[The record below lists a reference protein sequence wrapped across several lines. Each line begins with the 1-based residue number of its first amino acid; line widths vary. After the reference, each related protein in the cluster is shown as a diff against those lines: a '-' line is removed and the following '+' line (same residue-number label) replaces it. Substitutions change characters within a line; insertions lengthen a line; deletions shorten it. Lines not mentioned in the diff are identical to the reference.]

1 MQIAT
6 ILKRIA
12 FVYLIEVAMSALP
25 ASSTSSVPE
34 PSSSTS
40 VSTTLRPDSI
50 GTVGVT
56 ATVISAA
63 APLTVMAGVAPIA
76 LAIGG
81 VGVPGAYLLAGA
93 VLAVFAI
100 GFTAMAAQI
109 RRTGGFFVYI
119 GHAFGGTA
127 GFAAAVLA
135 IVSYNLLQIG
145 VYGLF
150 GIQTRAALDDL
161 FGVTAPWWVISA
173 IAVVVVFIL
182 GALGIDVGA
191 KVLVVLITLESAIL
205 AIMGIA
211 IVVQGGAEGLGA
223 ASFDPS
229 NVFQSGVLAVLG
241 ICFAAFMG
249 FESTALYRAEARDPA
264 RTIPRATY
272 AAVGFMALFYCFITW
287 TVVQALGEAGVQGG
301 AGKQGAALFFATIH
315 QYVGAWAEH
324 AMYVLIVTS
333 VYASQLAFHNAIN
346 RYVFGMAE
354 SGALPRVFARTN
366 RAGSPAFAGAV
377 QSLLAIT
384 VVLVFGLA
392 GLDPFQDLV
401 IKVNTPGVIGV
412 ILLQALVAAAAVAFF
427 LRRRGM
433 PRRVFL
439 TSSSVVAA
447 GLMAWVI
454 YVVVK
459 HIEVLTGAPKA
470 INDVLVAI
478 VPATLLLGVVGGLV
492 LRRVR
497 PETIALLARDDAGT
511 ELPE

>member
-1 MQIAT
+1 
-6 ILKRIA
+6 
-12 FVYLIEVAMSALP
+12 MSALP
-25 ASSTSSVPE
+25 ASPTSSVSE
-34 PSSSTS
+34 PSSSRS
-40 VSTTLRPDSI
+40 VSTALRPDSI

-56 ATVISAA
+56 ATVVSAA
-63 APLTVMAGVAPIA
+63 APLMVMAGVAPIA

-81 VGVPGAYLLAGA
+81 VGVPGAYLLVGV
-93 VLAVFAI
+93 VLSVFAV
-100 GFTAMAAQI
+100 GFTSMAAQI
-109 RRTGGFFVYI
+109 KRTGGFFVYI

-145 VYGLF
+145 AYGLF
-150 GIQTRAALDDL
+150 GIQTQAALGDL

-173 IAVVVVFIL
+173 IAVMAVFIL
-182 GALGIDVGA
+182 GAMGIDVGA

-211 IVVQGGAEGLGA
+211 ILVQGGAQGIGV
-223 ASFDPS
+223 ASFHPD
-229 NVFQSGVLAVLG
+229 NVFNSGVLAVLG

-264 RTIPRATY
+264 QTIPRATY
-272 AAVGFMALFYCFITW
+272 AAIGFMALFYCFITW
-287 TVVQALGEAGVQGG
+287 TVVQALGQAGVQTG
-301 AGKQGAALFFATIH
+301 AGELGPGLFFATIN

-333 VYASQLAFHNAIN
+333 VYAAQLAFHNAIN

-366 RAGSPAFAGAV
+366 RAGSPVVAGTV
-377 QSLLAIT
+377 QSVLAMT

-392 GLDPFQDLV
+392 GLDPFQDLL
-401 IKVNTPGVIGV
+401 IKVNTPGVIGLI
-412 ILLQALVAAAAVAFF
+412 ILQLLAAAAAVAFF
-427 LRRRGM
+427 VRRRDV
-433 PRRVFL
+433 PRRAFL
-439 TSSSVVAA
+439 IATSVIAA

-459 HIEVLTGAPKA
+459 HLDVLTGAPKA
-470 INDVLVAI
+470 TNDLLVAV
-478 VPATLLLGVVGGLV
+478 VPAVLLAGVVGGLV
-492 LRRVR
+492 LRSIR
-497 PETIALLARDDAGT
+497 PETIALLAGDDADV
-511 ELPE
+511 ELPR

>member
-1 MQIAT
+1 
-6 ILKRIA
+6 
-12 FVYLIEVAMSALP
+12 MSALP
-25 ASSTSSVPE
+25 ASSTSSVSE

-40 VSTTLRPDSI
+40 GSTTLRPDSI
-50 GTVGVT
+50 GAVGVT

-81 VGVPGAYLLAGA
+81 VGVPGAYLLAGV
-93 VLAVFAI
+93 VLSVFAI

-150 GIQTRAALDDL
+150 GVQTQAALDDL

-173 IAVVVVFIL
+173 IAVVAVFVL

-205 AIMGIA
+205 AIMGVA
-211 IVVQGGAEGLGA
+211 IVAQGGADGLGV
-223 ASFDPS
+223 ASFDPD
-229 NVFQSGVLAVLG
+229 NIFNSGVLAVLG

-272 AAVGFMALFYCFITW
+272 AAVGFMALFYCFIAW
-287 TVVQALGEAGVQGG
+287 TVVQAFGEADVQAA
-301 AGKQGAALFFATIH
+301 AGELGPALFFATID

-354 SGALPRVFARTN
+354 SGALPRAFARTN
-366 RAGSPAFAGAV
+366 RAGSPAFAGGGAEP
-377 QSLLAIT
+377 AR
-384 VVLVFGLA
+384 
-392 GLDPFQDLV
+392 
-401 IKVNTPGVIGV
+401 PGRR
-412 ILLQALVAAAAVAFF
+412 AR
-427 LRRRGM
+427 LRRTGPRPVPGPADQGEH
-433 PRRVFL
+433 PRRHRHHR
-439 TSSSVVAA
+439 AA
-447 GLMAWVI
+447 GARRGRGGG
-454 YVVVK
+454 
-459 HIEVLTGAPKA
+459 VLRPPTGHAATGVPDLDLGGRGRADGLGHLRGGQAPRRA
-470 INDVLVAI
+470 HRRAEGDQRRAGRRSSQ
-478 VPATLLLGVVGGLV
+478 PCSCSGVVGGLV
-492 LRRVR
+492 LRSVR
-497 PETIALLARDDAGT
+497 PETIALLAHDDAAV

>member
-1 MQIAT
+1 
-6 ILKRIA
+6 
-12 FVYLIEVAMSALP
+12 MSALSP
-25 ASSTSSVPE
+25 SSTSSGSA
-34 PSSSTS
+34 PSSPSSGSTS
-40 VSTTLRPDSI
+40 LRPDSV

-63 APLTVMAGVAPIA
+63 APLTVMAGVAPVA

-81 VGVPGAYLLAGA
+81 VGVPGAYLLSGV
-93 VLAVFAI
+93 VLAIFAI
-100 GFTAMAAQI
+100 GFTAMAAAI

-150 GIQTRAALDDL
+150 GLQTRAALDDL
-161 FGVTAPWWVISA
+161 FGVTAPWWLIAA

-205 AIMGIA
+205 AIMGVSIIA
-211 IVVQGGAEGLGA
+211 QGGAHGLGL
-223 ASFDPS
+223 ASFDPH
-229 NVFQSGVLAVLG
+229 NIFNSGVLAVLG

-272 AAVGFMALFYCFITW
+272 AAVAFMALFYCFISW
-287 TVVQALGEAGVQGG
+287 TVVQALGQADVQAG
-301 AGKQGAALFFATIH
+301 AGAQGPALFFVTIH
-315 QYVGAWAEH
+315 QYVGGWAEH

-346 RYVFGMAE
+346 RYTFGMAE

-377 QSLLAIT
+377 QSVLALT
-384 VVLVFGLA
+384 VVLLFALF
-392 GLDPFQDLV
+392 GLDPFTDLL
-401 IKVNTPGVIGV
+401 IKVNTPGVIGI
-412 ILLQALVAAAAVAFF
+412 ILLQALAAAAAVRFF
-427 LRRRGM
+427 LRRRDL
-433 PRRVFL
+433 PRRAFL
-439 TSSSVVAA
+439 ITTSVVAA

-454 YVVVK
+454 YVVIK
-459 HIEVLTGAPKA
+459 HLDVLTGAPKA
-470 INDVLVAI
+470 TNDLLVGV
-478 VPATLLLGVVGGLV
+478 VPAVLLVGVVGGLV
-492 LRRVR
+492 LRSVR
-497 PETIALLARDDAGT
+497 PETIALLAHDDAAV
-511 ELPE
+511 EQPE

>member
-1 MQIAT
+1 
-6 ILKRIA
+6 
-12 FVYLIEVAMSALP
+12 MSAVS
-25 ASSTSSVPE
+25 ASSTSSVSE
-34 PSSSTS
+34 PSTALAGGG
-40 VSTTLRPDSI
+40 TTLRADSV
-50 GTVGVT
+50 GTVGVA

-81 VGVPGAYLLAGA
+81 VGVPGAYLLAGI
-93 VLAVFAI
+93 VLSIFAI
-100 GFTAMAAQI
+100 GFTAMAATI

-135 IVSYNLLQIG
+135 LVSYNLLQIG

-161 FGVTAPWWVISA
+161 FGFTAPWWVISA

-182 GALGIDVGA
+182 GAAGIDVGA

-205 AIMGIA
+205 AIMGVS
-211 IVVQGGAEGLGA
+211 IVLHGGAHGLGV
-223 ASFDPS
+223 ASFNPD
-229 NVFQSGVLAVLG
+229 NIFNSGVLAVLG

-272 AAVGFMALFYCFITW
+272 AAVAFMALFYCFISW
-287 TVVQALGEAGVQGG
+287 TVVQALGQADVQAG
-301 AGKQGAALFFATIH
+301 AGKQGPALFFATIH
-315 QYVGAWAEH
+315 QYVGGWAEH
-324 AMYVLIVTS
+324 AMYLLIVTS

-346 RYVFGMAE
+346 RYTFGMAE

-377 QSLLAIT
+377 QSVLALT
-384 VVLVFGLA
+384 VVLLFALF
-392 GLDPFQDLV
+392 GLDPFNDLL
-401 IKVNTPGVIGV
+401 IKVNTPGVIGI
-412 ILLQALVAAAAVAFF
+412 ILLQALAAAAAVAFF
-427 LRRRGM
+427 FRRRDV
-433 PRRVFL
+433 PRRTFL
-439 TSSSVVAA
+439 MSTSVVAA

-454 YVVVK
+454 YAVVK
-459 HIEVLTGAPKA
+459 HLDVLTGAPRA
-470 INDVLVAI
+470 TNEVLVGA
-478 VPATLLLGVVGGLV
+478 VPAILLLGVVGGLV
-492 LRRVR
+492 LRSVR
-497 PETIALLARDDAGT
+497 PETIALLAHDDAAV
-511 ELPE
+511 EQAQ

>member
-1 MQIAT
+1 
-6 ILKRIA
+6 
-12 FVYLIEVAMSALP
+12 MSALS
-25 ASSTSSVPE
+25 ASSTSSVSE
-34 PSSSTS
+34 PSSSTPG
-40 VSTTLRPDSI
+40 STTLRPDSI
-50 GTVGVT
+50 GTVGVA

-63 APLTVMAGVAPIA
+63 APLTVMAGVAPVA

-81 VGVPGAYLLAGA
+81 VGVPGAYLLAGV
-93 VLAVFAI
+93 VLSIFAI
-100 GFTAMAAQI
+100 GFTAMAATI

-173 IAVVVVFIL
+173 IAVVLVFVL

-205 AIMGIA
+205 AVMGVA
-211 IVVQGGAEGLGA
+211 IIVKGGAHGLGV
-223 ASFDPS
+223 ASFDPH
-229 NVFQSGVLAVLG
+229 NIFQSGVLAVLG

-272 AAVGFMALFYCFITW
+272 AAVAFMALFYCFISW
-287 TVVQALGEAGVQGG
+287 TVVQALGQADVQAG
-301 AGKQGAALFFATIH
+301 AGAQGPALFFATIH
-315 QYVGAWAEH
+315 QYVGGWAEH
-324 AMYVLIVTS
+324 AMYLLIVTS

-354 SGALPRVFARTN
+354 SGALPRAFARTN

-377 QSLLAIT
+377 QSVLALT
-384 VVLVFGLA
+384 VVLVFAAL
-392 GLDPFQDLV
+392 GLDPFQDLL
-401 IKVNTPGVIGV
+401 IKVNTPGVIGI
-412 ILLQALVAAAAVAFF
+412 ILLQGLAAAAAVRFF
-427 LRRRGM
+427 LRRRDL
-433 PRRVFL
+433 PRRAFL
-439 TSSSVVAA
+439 TSTSVVAV

-454 YVVVK
+454 YAVVK
-459 HIEVLTGAPKA
+459 HLDVLTGAPKA
-470 INDVLVAI
+470 TNEVLVAV
-478 VPATLLLGVVGGLV
+478 VPAVLALGVVGGLV
-492 LRRVR
+492 LRSVR
-497 PETIALLARDDAGT
+497 PDTIALLAHDDAAV
-511 ELPE
+511 ELPK

>member
-1 MQIAT
+1 MTAVSERPI
-6 ILKRIA
+6 
-12 FVYLIEVAMSALP
+12 
-25 ASSTSSVPE
+25 SSDA
-34 PSSSTS
+34 S
-40 VSTTLRPDSI
+40 VSSLRPDSI
-50 GTVGVT
+50 GTVGVM

-81 VGVPGAYLLAGA
+81 VGVPGAYLLAGV
-93 VLAVFAI
+93 VLAIFAI
-100 GFTAMAAQI
+100 GFTAMAATI

-173 IAVVVVFIL
+173 IAVVVVFVL

-205 AIMGIA
+205 AIMGISIIA
-211 IVVQGGAEGLGA
+211 QGGAHGLGV
-223 ASFDPS
+223 ASFDPH
-229 NVFQSGVLAVLG
+229 NVFQGGVMAVLG

-249 FESTALYRAEARDPA
+249 FESTALYRAEAREPA
-264 RTIPRATY
+264 RTIPRATF
-272 AAVGFMALFYCFITW
+272 AAVGFMALFYCFISW
-287 TVVQALGEAGVQGG
+287 TVVQALGQADVHAG
-301 AGKQGAALFFATIH
+301 AGQQGPALFFVTIH
-315 QYVGAWAEH
+315 QYVGGWAEH

-346 RYVFGMAE
+346 RYVYGMAE
-354 SGALPRVFARTN
+354 SGALPRAFARTN

-377 QSLLAIT
+377 QSLLALT

-392 GLDPFQDLV
+392 GLDPFRDLL
-401 IKVNTPGVIGV
+401 IKVNTPGVIGI
-412 ILLQALVAAAAVAFF
+412 ILLQALAAAAAVAFF
-427 LRRRGM
+427 LRRRGV

-439 TSSSVVAA
+439 SSSSVVAA

-454 YVVVK
+454 YMVVK
-459 HIEVLTGAPKA
+459 HLDVLTGAPKGT
-470 INDVLVAI
+470 NDALVAV
-478 VPATLLLGVVGGLV
+478 VPAVLLLGVVGGLV
-492 LRRVR
+492 LRSVR
-497 PETIALLARDDAGT
+497 PETIALLGRDDAGV
-511 ELPE
+511 ELPQ

>member
-1 MQIAT
+1 
-6 ILKRIA
+6 
-12 FVYLIEVAMSALP
+12 MSAPP
-25 ASSTSSVPE
+25 AGSTSSGSE
-34 PSSSTS
+34 LSSSTS
-40 VSTTLRPDSI
+40 GSTTLRADSI

-56 ATVISAA
+56 ATVVSAA

-81 VGVPGAYLLAGA
+81 VGVPGAYLLAGVA
-93 VLAVFAI
+93 LIVFAI

-145 VYGLF
+145 TYGLF
-150 GIQTRAALDDL
+150 GIQASAALHDL
-161 FGVTAPWWVISA
+161 FGVTAPWWVIA
-173 IAVVVVFIL
+173 VIAVVAVFIL

-191 KVLVVLITLESAIL
+191 KVLVVLISLESAIL

-211 IVVQGGAEGLGA
+211 IIVKGGAHGLGL
-223 ASFDPS
+223 ASFDPH
-229 NVFQSGVLAVLG
+229 NVFRSGVLAVLG

-272 AAVGFMALFYCFITW
+272 VAVAFMGLFYCFISW
-287 TVVQALGEAGVQGG
+287 TVVQALGQSHVQAV
-301 AGKQGAALFFATIH
+301 AGKEGPALFFLTIH

-333 VYASQLAFHNAIN
+333 VYAAQLAFHNAIN

-354 SGALPRVFARTN
+354 SGALPWVFARTN
-366 RAGSPAFAGAV
+366 RRGSPAFAGAV
-377 QSLLAIT
+377 QSMLALT
-384 VVLVFGLA
+384 VVVVFALA
-392 GLDPFQDLV
+392 RLDPFQDLL
-401 IKVNTPGVIGV
+401 IKVNTPGVIG
-412 ILLQALVAAAAVAFF
+412 IMLLQGLAAAAAVAFF
-427 LRRRGM
+427 LRRRGIA
-433 PRRVFL
+433 RRAFL
-439 TSSSVVAA
+439 ISSSVIAA
-447 GLMAWVI
+447 VLMAWVI

-459 HIEVLTGAPKA
+459 HLEVLTGASA
-470 INDVLVAI
+470 ATNDALLAV
-478 VPATLLLGVVGGLV
+478 VPAVIVLGLVGGLV
-492 LRRVR
+492 LRRLR
-497 PETIALLARDDAGT
+497 PETIALLARDDADV
-511 ELPE
+511 ELLE

>member
-1 MQIAT
+1 
-6 ILKRIA
+6 
-12 FVYLIEVAMSALP
+12 MSALP
-25 ASSTSSVPE
+25 ASSTSSVSE
-34 PSSSTS
+34 PSSSRS
-40 VSTTLRPDSI
+40 GSTTLRPDSI
-50 GTVGVT
+50 GPVGVT

-81 VGVPGAYLLAGA
+81 VGVPGAYLLAGV
-93 VLAVFAI
+93 VLSVFAI

-150 GIQTRAALDDL
+150 GIQTQAALDDL

-173 IAVVVVFIL
+173 IAVVAVFIL

-205 AIMGIA
+205 VIMGVA
-211 IVVQGGAEGLGA
+211 IVAQGGAGGLGV
-223 ASFDPS
+223 ASFEPG
-229 NVFQSGVLAVLG
+229 NIFNSGVLAVLG

-287 TVVQALGEAGVQGG
+287 TVVQAFGEAEIQSA
-301 AGKQGAALFFATIH
+301 AGELGPALFFATMD
-315 QYVGAWAEH
+315 QYVGAWAVH

-354 SGALPRVFARTN
+354 CGTLPRVFARTN
-366 RAGSPAFAGAV
+366 RAGSPAFAGGV
-377 QSLLAIT
+377 QSLLALA
-384 VVLVFGLA
+384 VVLASAAL
-392 GLDPFQDLV
+392 GLDPIQDLL
-401 IKVNTPGVIGV
+401 IKVNTPGVIGIIV
-412 ILLQALVAAAAVAFF
+412 LQMLAAAAAVAFF
-427 LRRRGM
+427 VRRRGM
-433 PRRVFL
+433 LRQGL
-439 TSSSVVAA
+439 LISTSVAA
-447 GLMAWVI
+447 AALMAWVI
-454 YVVVK
+454 YEVVK
-459 HIEVLTGAPKA
+459 HIDVLTGAPQA
-470 INDVLVAI
+470 TNVVLVAV
-478 VPATLLLGVVGGLV
+478 VPAVLLAGVVGGLV
-492 LRRVR
+492 LRSVR
-497 PETIALLARDDAGT
+497 PETIARLARDDAEV
-511 ELPE
+511 ELPK

>member
-1 MQIAT
+1 
-6 ILKRIA
+6 
-12 FVYLIEVAMSALP
+12 MSALP
-25 ASSTSSVPE
+25 ASSTSSVSA
-34 PSSSTS
+34 PSSPRSGSTE
-40 VSTTLRPDSI
+40 LRPDSI
-50 GTVGVT
+50 GTVGVM

-63 APLTVMAGVAPIA
+63 APLTVMAGVAPVA

-93 VLAVFAI
+93 VLAIFAI
-100 GFTAMAAQI
+100 GFTAMAAEI

-135 IVSYNLLQIG
+135 IVSYNFLQIG
-145 VYGLF
+145 VYGLL

-173 IAVVVVFIL
+173 IAVVAVFIL

-211 IVVQGGAEGLGA
+211 IVVQGGANGLGV
-223 ASFDPS
+223 ASFDPH
-229 NVFQSGVLAVLG
+229 NIFTSGVLAVLG

-272 AAVGFMALFYCFITW
+272 AAVGFMALFYCFIAW
-287 TVVQALGEAGVQGG
+287 TVVQAIGQADVQARAGEQGP
-301 AGKQGAALFFATIH
+301 ALFFATIH
-315 QYVGAWAEH
+315 QYVGGWAEH
-324 AMYVLIVTS
+324 AMYALIVTS

-346 RYVFGMAE
+346 RYTFGMAQ
-354 SGALPRVFARTN
+354 SGALPRLFARTN

-377 QSLLAIT
+377 QSLLALT

-392 GLDPFQDLV
+392 GLDPFQDLL
-401 IKVNTPGVIGV
+401 IKVNTPGVIGIIV
-412 ILLQALVAAAAVAFF
+412 LQALAAAAAVAFF
-427 LRRRGM
+427 LRRRDM
-433 PRRVFL
+433 PRRMFL
-439 TSSSVVAA
+439 ISSSVVAV

-454 YVVVK
+454 YMVVK
-459 HIEVLTGAPKA
+459 HLDVLTGAPKA
-470 INDVLVAI
+470 TNDVLLAV
-478 VPATLLLGVVGGLV
+478 VPAVLLLGVVGGLV
-492 LRRVR
+492 LRSIR
-497 PETIALLARDDAGT
+497 PDTIALLARDDAGV

>member
-1 MQIAT
+1 
-6 ILKRIA
+6 
-12 FVYLIEVAMSALP
+12 MSAVP
-25 ASSTSSVPE
+25 ASSTSSVSEPSE
-34 PSSSTS
+34 PSSSPS
-40 VSTTLRPDSI
+40 GSSALRPDSI
-50 GTVGVT
+50 GPVGVT

-93 VLAVFAI
+93 VLAIFAI

-173 IAVVVVFIL
+173 IAVVVVHIL
-182 GALGIDVGA
+182 GARGIDVGA
-191 KVLVVLITLESAIL
+191 KVLVVLITLESTIL
-205 AIMGIA
+205 AVMGVA
-211 IVVQGGAEGLGA
+211 IIVQGGAHGLGV
-223 ASFDPS
+223 ASFDPH

-249 FESTALYRAEARDPA
+249 FESTALYRAEARDPE

-272 AAVGFMALFYCFITW
+272 AAVAFMAVFYCFISW
-287 TVVQALGEAGVQGG
+287 TVVQALGESDVHGG
-301 AGKQGAALFFATIH
+301 AGKQGPALFFATIH
-315 QYVGAWAEH
+315 QYVGGWAEH

-366 RAGSPAFAGAV
+366 RVGSPAVAGAV
-377 QSLLAIT
+377 QSLLALT

-392 GLDPFQDLV
+392 GLDPFRDLL
-401 IKVNTPGVIGV
+401 IKVNTPGVIGIIV
-412 ILLQALVAAAAVAFF
+412 LQALAAAAGVAFF

-447 GLMAWVI
+447 GLMGWVI
-454 YVVVK
+454 YMVVT
-459 HIEVLTGAPKA
+459 HLEVLTGAPKA
-470 INDVLVAI
+470 TNDVLIAV
-478 VPATLLLGVVGGLV
+478 VPAVLLLGVVGGLV
-492 LRRVR
+492 LRVVR
-497 PETIALLARDDAGT
+497 PETVALLGRDDAGV
-511 ELPE
+511 ELPR

>member
-1 MQIAT
+1 MTA
-6 ILKRIA
+6 
-12 FVYLIEVAMSALP
+12 VSESP
-25 ASSTSSVPE
+25 TSSVASV
-34 PSSSTS
+34 PSLRADS
-40 VSTTLRPDSI
+40 V
-50 GTVGVT
+50 GTVGIT

-63 APLTVMAGVAPIA
+63 APLTVMAGVAPVA
-76 LAIGG
+76 LAVGG
-81 VGVPGAYLLAGA
+81 VGMPGAYLLAGA
-93 VLAVFAI
+93 VLAIFAI
-100 GFTAMAAQI
+100 GFTAMAAAI

-173 IAVVVVFIL
+173 IAVVLVFIL

-191 KVLVVLITLESAIL
+191 KVLAVLITLEAGIL
-205 AIMGIA
+205 AVMGIA
-211 IVVQGGAEGLGA
+211 IVADGGANGLGA
-223 ASFDPS
+223 ASFDPH
-229 NVFQSGVLAVLG
+229 NIFQSGVMAVLG

-272 AAVGFMALFYCFITW
+272 AAVGFMGLFYCFIAW
-287 TVVQALGEAGVQGG
+287 TVVQALGEGRVQAG
-301 AGKQGAALFFATIH
+301 AGEQGPALFFITIH
-315 QYVGAWAEH
+315 DYVGPWAEH

-354 SGALPRVFARTN
+354 SGALPRVFTRTN

-377 QSLLAIT
+377 QSLLALA

-392 GLDPFQDLV
+392 GLDPFADLL
-401 IKVNTPGVIGV
+401 IKVNTPGVIGI
-412 ILLQALVAAAAVAFF
+412 ILLQVLAAAAAVAFF
-427 LRRRGM
+427 LRRPGT

-439 TSSSVVAA
+439 TSSSLLAA
-447 GLMAWVI
+447 GLMTWVI
-454 YVVVK
+454 YVLIK
-459 HIEVLTGAPKA
+459 HLDVLTGAPEA
-470 INDVLVAI
+470 TNVVLVAV
-478 VPATLLLGVVGGLV
+478 VPAVLVLGVIGGLV
-492 LRRVR
+492 LRRIR
-497 PETIALLARDDAGT
+497 PETIALLAHDDEAV
-511 ELPE
+511 EQPQ